1 MEQRATID
9 KALQYI
15 RRKLYRDAS
24 GNEVL
29 SRHYA
34 ELSAKIAF
42 DGGRQSILDNVTDLK
57 WCEFD
62 GRYYAPIAFGGYII
76 YPPEES
82 GGKFNL
88 EIGRCFMENCM
99 FASLGEAQ
107 NAANEDYRQRLRKA
121 LQL

>member
-1 MEQRATID
+1 MERKTTID
-9 KALQYI
+9 SALQYI
-15 RRKLYRDAS
+15 SRKLHKDAG

-42 DGGRQSILDNVTDLK
+42 EGGRQSIFDNVTDLK

-99 FASLGEAQ
+99 FSSLEEAQ
-107 NAANEDYRQRLRKA
+107 IAANEDYRQRLRKA

>member
-1 MEQRATID
+1 MERKTTID
-9 KALQYI
+9 SALQYI
-15 RRKLYRDAS
+15 SRKLHKDAG

-42 DGGRQSILDNVTDLK
+42 EGGRQSIFDNVTDLK

-62 GRYYAPIAFGGYII
+62 GIYYAPIAFGGYVI
-76 YPPEES
+76 YPPEEN

-99 FASLGEAQ
+99 FNSLEKAQ
-107 NAANEDYRQRLRKA
+107 IAANEDYRQRLRKA